1 MNKISIIIPTK
12 DRLNFL
18 KNTLRNLDKNN
29 FFFNEIIIVDS
40 SVKKINNYNLNFLS
54 HKIKRK
60 IKLIYSSPG
69 TALQRNIGLKN
80 INKGND

>member
-40 SVKKINNYNLNFLS
+40 SVKKINNY
-54 HKIKRK
+54 IK
-60 IKLIYSSPG
+60 
-69 TALQRNIGLKN
+69 
-80 INKGND
+80 